1 MLSDQLHVQSEGAG
15 QQRGFAL
22 TTQSSCPLHQSGWTR
37 LSCGKEKHRVKSLNP
52 SSLKGIFDTGLC
64 FFGLT
69 WYLLHAFYS
78 FRPLSLEWTVLY
90 NVISEHTNILW
101 AGVKRTGADSLQW
114 YPATGQGVTGTN
126 WNTGHS
132 TWVWGKKTCLLWW
145 RQSTET
151 GSSERLW
158 SLRLQRHSKPTQ
170 TWSCATCCRWAYFTR
185 KVGLDNLWRSL
196 FTPALLWFPD
206 TKGDDGHLSA
216 KTHMLWK

>member
-52 SSLKGIFDTGLC
+52 SSLKGIFGTGLC

-132 TWVWGKKTCLLWW
+132 NWVWEKKLVYFDGDRARKQVAQRGCGVSVSRDTQNLPRRDPVQPAVGEPTLP
-145 RQSTET
+145 
-151 GSSERLW
+151 GRL
-158 SLRLQRHSKPTQ
+158 
-170 TWSCATCCRWAYFTR
+170 
-185 KVGLDNLWRSL
+185 D
-196 FTPALLWFPD
+196 
-206 TKGDDGHLSA
+206 
-216 KTHMLWK
+216 